1 MYFLEGNQGV
11 GKSTFL
17 KLVTKYLPQVE
28 IELEPLENWQKKRHG
43 ESLLKNFFD
52 DIKRW
57 SYTIDT
63 FTMMCR
69 VREHLINQQHKNLN
83 RLLERSIYSGY
94 YGYAMSGYVLGG
106 MSELEWQLYNEW
118 FDYLTLNCKPPVGF
132 IYLKSDPEVAFSRA
146 KKRNRSEESS
156 CTLDFFKLL
165 SKLHDDF
172 LLDRTNIK
180 EEIKNIPVLVL
191 DCNDEFEQNESKMF
205 EHIQKIEQF
214 LLETQIN
221 TNQALEN
228 QICKN
233 QAHRF

>member
-17 KLVTKYLPQVE
+17 KLVTKHLQHIE
-28 IELEPLENWQKKRHG
+28 IQLEPLENWQKKRHG

-52 DIKRW
+52 DISRW

-69 VREHLINQQHKNLN
+69 VREHLVNQQHTNLN

-94 YGYAMSGYVLGG
+94 YGYAMSGYVSGG

-118 FDYLTLNCKPPVGF
+118 FDYLTANCKAPIGF
-132 IYLKSDPEVAFSRA
+132 IYLRAEPEIAFARA
-146 KKRNRSEESS
+146 KKRNRAEESS
-156 CTLDFFKLL
+156 CTLEFFKLL

-172 LLDRTNIK
+172 LIDRSNVK
-180 EEIKNIPVLVL
+180 PEIKNIPVLVL
-191 DCNDEFEQNESKMF
+191 DCNQEFESNESKML
-205 EHIQKIEQF
+205 EHIEKIEQF
-214 LLETQIN
+214 LLETQAKPMHIN
-221 TNQALEN
+221 SCKQDS
-228 QICKN
+228 QKIC
-233 QAHRF
+233 